1 MMKLSKLMSITLITG
16 LVLGMA
22 GCVSSGEDGKGSGSG
37 TEDGGVGSAKASE
50 EYFTWKANE
59 NIITGLSESGA
70 KQKELVIPERCEG
83 FEGALDFID
92 GRYEPKEYSVV
103 SISFESDKD
112 VDLNGFF
119 KGSRLQRLEL
129 PGGLTSIED
138 REFWTSQ
145 SLEYINIPEG
155 VTVIGEAAFSACTA
169 LEELVFEGDGL
180 VEIKDSAFE
189 ICESLSSVEFPDS
202 LEIIGED
209 AFENCSS
216 LKSVILPENVK
227 TLGAY
232 SFMNTVIEEL
242 TVPEG
247 LELESTTGDAFTNLG
262 GADLKVYVTEG
273 SWADLNFEEAFG
285 INSDYRVYTP

>member
-1 MMKLSKLMSITLITG
+1 MMKLSKLMSISLITG

-22 GCVSSGEDGKGSGSG
+22 GCVRSGEDGKGSGSG
-37 TEDGGVGSAKASE
+37 TEDGGGGSAKVSE

-92 GRYEPKEYSVV
+92 GRYEPEGYSVV

-155 VTVIGEAAFSACTA
+155 VTVIGEAAFSGCTA

-216 LKSVILPENVK
+216 LKSVILPENLK

-242 TVPEG
+242 TVAQG

-273 SWADLNFEEAFG
+273 SWPDLNFEEAFG